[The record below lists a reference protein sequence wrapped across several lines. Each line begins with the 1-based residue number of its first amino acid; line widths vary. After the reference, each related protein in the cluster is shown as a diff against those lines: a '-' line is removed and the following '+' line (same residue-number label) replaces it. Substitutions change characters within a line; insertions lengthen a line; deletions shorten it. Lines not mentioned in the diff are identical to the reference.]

1 MYPQLFFVELIVVL
15 GRHRVTRSVTRPDSA
30 ICVQGESLV
39 AQAMIYQR
47 TDLTL

>member
-1 MYPQLFFVELIVVL
+1 MVL
-15 GRHRVTRSVTRPDSA
+15 GRHQAIRPVTRPDSA